1 MSAQLCQSDS
11 DLSPSPGQPGYNTGM
26 DFRTHFER
34 IPGPTRRNDLREAV
48 LPAMLETRKVADKL
62 ETMIPDDI
70 WPLPTY
76 REMLFIK

>member
-1 MSAQLCQSDS
+1 MPDLWNGSFCHDSNVSAQLCQSDS

-48 LPAMLETRKVADKL
+48 LPA
-62 ETMIPDDI
+62 
-70 WPLPTY
+70 
-76 REMLFIK
+76 